1 MEGQGAGRG
10 RMESVELWSAC
21 GLELQ
26 CPWPQ
31 GPGEA
36 GPAQAV
42 RHLGLPGA
50 AWGTAGPPVM
60 VCVFP
65 LCPATVS
72 AWRPDA
78 PRRPPR
84 TSPGSAGVS
93 RPRRQF
99 SSKDRSPKSRS
110 FICFPTG
117 TTRRVE

>member
-1 MEGQGAGRG
+1 
-10 RMESVELWSAC
+10 MESVELWSAC